1 MIPHQDYPTC
11 DLLNDSRNYY
21 GLKRTPIERAL
32 VAASGMGPPD
42 ARSVLMLICQAGI
55 KGGGV
60 NATVVREPGSTLA
73 APIVQS
79 EGAAHYARREKIIKR
94 TKAACDRVIDYA
106 KHETLRKVEKHFRET
121 GVASAEG
128 DEPKTLAE
136 QLAFK
141 KQRFSEE
148 MAAVL
153 REEATIALA
162 TSGQQLFDEVG
173 KETPWKLP
181 TEDALKYLDGREN
194 LFSGITDEVH
204 ADVMRALQDGLERG
218 ETKKELMSRISTA
231 FDGIKQTRADT
242 IANTETAT
250 AFNFARDK
258 AMREAGV
265 MHKKWLH
272 SQRPEQEP
280 RPTHVEN
287 DGQTGPLD

>member
-106 KHETLRKVEKHFRET
+106 KHETLRKVEKYFRDNPIASGNLRQGSDAESGVTASET
-121 GVASAEG
+121 DITGPKDDANASHAQ
-128 DEPKTLAE
+128 TLAE

-153 REEATIALA
+153 REEATVALA
-162 TSGQQLFDEVG
+162 
-173 KETPWKLP
+173 
-181 TEDALKYLDGREN
+181 
-194 LFSGITDEVH
+194 
-204 ADVMRALQDGLERG
+204 
-218 ETKKELMSRISTA
+218 
-231 FDGIKQTRADT
+231 
-242 IANTETAT
+242 
-250 AFNFARDK
+250 
-258 AMREAGV
+258 
-265 MHKKWLH
+265 
-272 SQRPEQEP
+272 
-280 RPTHVEN
+280 
-287 DGQTGPLD
+287 